1 MFYTPEQV
9 GTCQKCGD
17 LNNSQKATGEM
28 FCRRCTPE
36 ARERYERTIRI
47 LKLVQKINAKPI
59 RAS

>member
-9 GTCQKCGD
+9 GTCPKCGD

-36 ARERYERTIRI
+36 ARERYERTVRI

>member
-9 GTCQKCGD
+9 GTCKSCGD

-47 LKLVQKINAKPI
+47 LKLVQKIKE
-59 RAS
+59 RR

>member
-9 GTCQKCGD
+9 GVCKSCGD

-36 ARERYERTIRI
+36 AKERYERTIRI
-47 LKLVQKINAKPI
+47 LKLVQKIKERRWN
-59 RAS
+59 

>member
-9 GTCQKCGD
+9 GTCKKCGD

-47 LKLVQKINAKPI
+47 LKLVQKIKE
-59 RAS
+59 RR

>member
-9 GTCQKCGD
+9 GACKSCGD

-36 ARERYERTIRI
+36 AKERYERTIRI
-47 LKLVQKINAKPI
+47 LKLVQKIKE
-59 RAS
+59 RR